1 MMEHEDEPVRG
12 LPAPLPSGESQL
24 WQGGP
29 DWRALA
35 RRAYHVQAVSLY
47 FVLLMAWSVTSTL
60 MDGGTVGAAARGALW
75 LLPLGVAAIAI
86 LILLAWLSARS
97 TLFTVTSRRIII
109 RTGVALPVVLNLPY
123 KVVGSAGLKVHAD
136 GTGDIPLSITGKNRV
151 SYMVTW
157 PYVRPWRIGNPEP
170 MLRAIPDA
178 AAVGRILADALAAAA
193 AESAAQQPANE
204 QPEAVSAAPASVPA
218 GAGQG
223 GTTAAA
229 SETGAAGAVAS
240 AGAMSTDTTSTDT
253 DEQPAIAAAV
263 GSARA

>member
-29 DWRALA
+29 NWRALA

-60 MDGGTVGAAARGALW
+60 VDGGTVGAAVRGALW

-123 KVVGSAGLKVHAD
+123 KVVGSAGLKVYAD

-178 AAVGRILADALAAAA
+178 ATVGRLLADALAAAA
-193 AESAAQQPANE
+193 AEAAAQQPANE
-204 QPEAVSAAPASVPA
+204 QPVAVPTAPAPVPA
-218 GAGQG
+218 GAGQAG
-223 GTTAAA
+223 PSAVAPEG
-229 SETGAAGAVAS
+229 GAATGIE
-240 AGAMSTDTTSTDT
+240 STDTTSTDT
-253 DEQPAIAAAV
+253 DAQPAIAAAV